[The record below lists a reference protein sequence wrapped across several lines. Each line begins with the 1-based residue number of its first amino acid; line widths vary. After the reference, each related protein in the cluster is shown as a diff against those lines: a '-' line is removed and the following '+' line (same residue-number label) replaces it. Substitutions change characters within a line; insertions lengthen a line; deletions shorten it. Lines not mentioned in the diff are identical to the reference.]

1 MASPRPKSTLD
12 MDGIMTTSS
21 SNQDYIFQ
29 EQPQPDQRIPISDEK
44 PPSHSPTN
52 EVPESGLST
61 GTCTLFQPQT
71 PVQKETS
78 YAQDVMN
85 QNSKVQVDVDQ
96 IPVQSPETHDDRT
109 LAQQYSKNHV
119 MRNEDLASSGNV
131 HTKATPAP
139 AHDNTNSSGHTLR
152 NKIDVI
158 LASAKETATV
168 IDPDA
173 AQAQFLSAKEA
184 VNTNLKA
191 MTNLTVQNITEQVW
205 ENFSADSHEMARK
218 DYGIQGAVQQH
229 DGSPIDNIR
238 DIGWHR
244 PPAEIPDPLLGG
256 LPNGRLFSVIRRFN
270 KDVFDVRAVDLEVS
284 RGLDLN
290 DAWSDEHAADKA
302 TLHLERMYL
311 SMILGFASLGK
322 HVARLRS
329 WKETRR
335 TSIFCVTYFTAW
347 ALDLLLPLV
356 LGSLIALV
364 SSEQARNILFPP
376 APLALVNMET
386 GGIQKPQA
394 GQLGTSNTLTGAPEK
409 REGEAAEE
417 EAANFVSNVHHMVE
431 RAIGMHEKKQ
441 NEGDPLEN
449 KVPKPIRNAAKAVQ
463 EAGFA
468 PADTGNDKQLTQK
481 PMEEMLWDKVS
492 PKQIEP
498 IIQTVPHIIG
508 EIVDNWERFTNAISA
523 TPPFPKLAF
532 LRIDAVLV
540 PAFLISLFI
549 SYYMVYKGIGFF
561 IGFGIFGDPILTP
574 SLQWLNQNYSN
585 WKELLEPKNNILRG
599 VPTNNQLTLTLLRIG
614 EANHTPLPPV
624 RTSQP
629 SDCNQKQ
636 IIDKDS
642 IPLGSTDAE
651 VQHAIHPS
659 GNMEKSH
666 PQEEEQGE
674 GQKHKKLA
682 KFFRALKANTKA
694 SVETKLAVDHVR
706 AKVGNEKAKGQLGIL
721 PKKEN
726 LIYAGPS
733 EYKARYDGKKGWLY
747 ITGNSILFSHKEQGN
762 RSSLV
767 VEIPFAE
774 IKQLKRV
781 AAFSAKAAEVAAD
794 WGTDK
799 DLLGSVEINGLND
812 KTWKFTAL
820 PERGE
825 LFNRLVAISGHRW
838 ETL

>member
-1 MASPRPKSTLD
+1 MW
-12 MDGIMTTSS
+12 
-21 SNQDYIFQ
+21 
-29 EQPQPDQRIPISDEK
+29 
-44 PPSHSPTN
+44 
-52 EVPESGLST
+52 
-61 GTCTLFQPQT
+61 
-71 PVQKETS
+71 
-78 YAQDVMN
+78 
-85 QNSKVQVDVDQ
+85 
-96 IPVQSPETHDDRT
+96 
-109 LAQQYSKNHV
+109 
-119 MRNEDLASSGNV
+119 NEDLASSGSV
-131 HTKATPAP
+131 DTKATPAP
-139 AHDNTNSSGHTLR
+139 TAGAPTHENANTSGHTLKD
-152 NKIDVI
+152 KIDVM
-158 LASAKETATV
+158 LASAKETATL

-173 AQAQFLSAKEA
+173 AQAQFVSAKAA
-184 VNTNLKA
+184 VNTKLRT
-191 MTNLTVQNITEQVW
+191 MTNLTAQNITEQVW
-205 ENFSADSHEMARK
+205 ENFSADSHEIARK
-218 DYGIQGAVQQH
+218 DYGIRGAVQQH
-229 DGSPIDNIR
+229 DGSPVDNIR
-238 DIGWHR
+238 DVGWHR
-244 PPAEIPDPLLGG
+244 PLTKIPDPLLGG
-256 LPNGRLFSVIRRFN
+256 LPNGRLFSLIRRFN
-270 KDVFDVRAVDLEVS
+270 KDVFDVRAVDVEVS

-302 TLHLERMYL
+302 ALHLERMYL

-322 HVARLRS
+322 HIARLRS
-329 WKETRR
+329 WKETSR
-335 TSIFCVTYFTAW
+335 TSVFCAAYFTAW

-364 SSEQARNILFPP
+364 SSKEARDILFPP
-376 APLALVNMET
+376 APLALVNMGT
-386 GGIQKPQA
+386 GGLQKPQA

-409 REGEAAEE
+409 QEGEAVEE
-417 EAANFVSNVHHMVE
+417 EAANFVSNIHHMVE

-441 NEGDPLEN
+441 NEGDPLES
-449 KVPKPIRNAAKAVQ
+449 KVPKPIRNAAKAVHS
-463 EAGFA
+463 AGFA
-468 PADTGNDKQLTQK
+468 PADTGNDKYMTQK
-481 PMEEMLWDKVS
+481 PMEEMLWDKAS
-492 PKQIEP
+492 PEKIEP

-523 TPPFPKLAF
+523 TPPFPKMAF
-532 LRIDAVLV
+532 LRIDAVLI
-540 PAFLISLFI
+540 PIFLMSLFV
-549 SYYMVYKGIGFF
+549 SYYMVGAVSRFQNSYKGIGFF
-561 IGFGIFGDPILTP
+561 IGFGVFGDPILTP

-624 RTSQP
+624 RTSHP
-629 SDCNQKQ
+629 DDCNQKQ
-636 IIDKDS
+636 TIDEDN
-642 IPLGSTDAE
+642 IPLDATDTE
-651 VQHAIHPS
+651 IQDAIHPS
-659 GNMEKSH
+659 GNIEKSH

-682 KFFRALKANTKA
+682 KFIRALKANTKA

-747 ITGNSILFSHKEQGN
+747 LTGNSILFSHKEQGD

-799 DLLGSVEINGLND
+799 DLLGSVEIDGLND

-820 PERGE
+820 PERDE

-838 ETL
+838 ENL

>member
-1 MASPRPKSTLD
+1 MASHRPRSTSD
-12 MDGIMTTSS
+12 MDDILTTSS
-21 SNQDYIFQ
+21 SNQDYVFQ
-29 EQPQPDQRIPISDEK
+29 EQPQPNHRIPISDEN
-44 PPSHSPTN
+44 PPYHSPTKDL
-52 EVPESGLST
+52 PESGLST
-61 GTCTLFQPQT
+61 DSYTLFRPET
-71 PVQKETS
+71 PVQNETG
-78 YAQDVMN
+78 YAQDGIN

-96 IPVQSPETHDDRT
+96 IPMQHSETHDNRT

-119 MRNEDLASSGNV
+119 MRNEDLASSGHVQN
-131 HTKATPAP
+131 KATPAP
-139 AHDNTNSSGHTLR
+139 THDNTNASGHTLK

-173 AQAQFLSAKEA
+173 AQAQFVSAKAA
-184 VNTNLKA
+184 VYTKLNA
-191 MTNLTVQNITEQVW
+191 MTNLTVRDITEQVW
-205 ENFSADSHEMARK
+205 ENFSADSHEIARK

-229 DGSPIDNIR
+229 DGSPVENIR

-244 PPAEIPDPLLGG
+244 PSTEIPDPLLGG
-256 LPNGRLFSVIRRFN
+256 LPNGRLFSLIRRFN

-335 TSIFCVTYFTAW
+335 TSVFCAVYFTAW

-364 SSEQARNILFPP
+364 SSKQARNILFPP
-376 APLALVNMET
+376 APLALVNMGT

-409 REGEAAEE
+409 QEGEAAEE
-417 EAANFVSNVHHMVE
+417 EAANFVSNIHHMVE

-441 NEGDPLEN
+441 NEGDPLES

-463 EAGFA
+463 SAGLS
-468 PADTGNDKQLTQK
+468 PGDTGNDEYLTQK

-498 IIQTVPHIIG
+498 IIQTIPHIIG
-508 EIVDNWERFTNAISA
+508 EIVDNWERFTNAISP
-523 TPPFPKLAF
+523 TPPFPKLTF

-540 PAFLISLFI
+540 PAFLMSLFV
-549 SYYMVYKGIGFF
+549 SYYMVYKGIGFL
-561 IGFGIFGDPILTP
+561 IGFGIFGDPILAP
-574 SLQWLNQNYSN
+574 SLQWLNQNYPN

-599 VPTNNQLTLTLLRIG
+599 VPTNNQITLTLLRIG

-624 RTSQP
+624 QISRP
-629 SDCNQKQ
+629 NDCNQKQ
-636 IIDKDS
+636 IIDADN
-642 IPLGSTDAE
+642 IPLDATNAE
-651 VQHAIHPS
+651 IQHAIHPS
-659 GNMEKSH
+659 DMEKSH

-706 AKVGNEKAKGQLGIL
+706 AKAGNEKAKGQLGIL

-747 ITGNSILFSHKEQGN
+747 ITGNSIIFSHKERGD
-762 RSSLV
+762 RSSLA

-820 PERGE
+820 PERDE

-838 ETL
+838 ENL

>member
-1 MASPRPKSTLD
+1 MASHRPRSTRD
-12 MDGIMTTSS
+12 MIDILTTSS
-21 SNQDYIFQ
+21 SNKDYIFQ
-29 EQPQPDQRIPISDEK
+29 EQPQTDQRIPISDETS
-44 PPSHSPTN
+44 PSHPD
-52 EVPESGLST
+52 SGLST
-61 GTCTLFQPQT
+61 GSYTLFRPET
-71 PVQKETS
+71 PVQNETS
-78 YAQDVMN
+78 YAQDGMN
-85 QNSKVQVDVDQ
+85 QNSKEQVDVDQ
-96 IPVQSPETHDDRT
+96 IPMQHPETHDNRT
-109 LAQQYSKNHV
+109 LAEQYSKNHV
-119 MRNEDLASSGNV
+119 MRNEDLAASGHV
-131 HTKATPAP
+131 HTKATPASTN
-139 AHDNTNSSGHTLR
+139 DNTNASGHTLK

-158 LASAKETATV
+158 LASAKETAAV

-173 AQAQFLSAKEA
+173 AQAQFVSAKAA
-184 VNTNLKA
+184 VSTKLKA
-191 MTNLTVQNITEQVW
+191 MTNLTVQDITKQVW
-205 ENFSADSHEMARK
+205 ENFSADRHEIARK
-218 DYGIQGAVQQH
+218 NYGIRGAMQQH
-229 DGSPIDNIR
+229 NGSPVDNIR

-244 PPAEIPDPLLGG
+244 PSTEIPDPLLGG
-256 LPNGRLFSVIRRFN
+256 LPNGRLFSLIRRFN

-290 DAWSDEHAADKA
+290 DAWLDEHAGDKA

-311 SMILGFASLGK
+311 SIILGFASLGK

-335 TSIFCVTYFTAW
+335 TSVFCAVCSIPVSLWVAAYKT
-347 ALDLLLPLV
+347 
-356 LGSLIALV
+356 LIALV
-364 SSEQARNILFPP
+364 SSKQARNILFPP
-376 APLALVNMET
+376 APLALVNMKT

-409 REGEAAEE
+409 QEGEAAEE
-417 EAANFVSNVHHMVE
+417 EAANFVSNIHHMVE

-441 NEGDPLEN
+441 NEGDPLES

-463 EAGFA
+463 SAGLT
-468 PADTGNDKQLTQK
+468 PEDTKNDEYLTQK

-498 IIQTVPHIIG
+498 IIQTIPHIIG
-508 EIVDNWERFTNAISA
+508 EIVDNWERFTNAISP

-540 PAFLISLFI
+540 PAFLISLFV
-549 SYYMVYKGIGFF
+549 SYYMVYKGIGFL

-574 SLQWLNQNYSN
+574 SLQWLNQNYPS

-599 VPTNNQLTLTLLRIG
+599 VPTNNQLTITLLRIG
-614 EANHTPLPPV
+614 EVNHTPLSPV
-624 RTSQP
+624 QTSQP
-629 SDCNQKQ
+629 NDCNQKQ
-636 IIDKDS
+636 IIDADN
-642 IPLGSTDAE
+642 IPLDATDAE
-651 VQHAIHPS
+651 IQHAIQPS

-706 AKVGNEKAKGQLGIL
+706 DKDGNEKAKGQLGIL

-747 ITGNSILFSHKEQGN
+747 ITDNSLLFSHKEQGD

-774 IKQLKRV
+774 IRQLKRV
-781 AAFSAKAAEVAAD
+781 AAFSAKAAELAAD

-820 PERGE
+820 PERDE

-838 ETL
+838 ENL